1 MLSSNILFP
10 TEHETDKLHNMEKG
24 YKTEY
29 DIPKTTQTDH
39 DTKSLAAQDA
49 IS

>member
-1 MLSSNILFP
+1 MLLFP
-10 TEHETDKLHNMEKG
+10 TEYETDKLHNMEKS
-24 YKTEY
+24 YKFEY